1 MTTPDETPDRVATE
15 LEQEARTANAIY
27 GVIVATAVMAAAH
40 GEGVWRLAVAVLVTL
55 LIYWAAERYA
65 HLMAKRIIL
74 GRPLAGAQLRA
85 ELSHG
90 WELVTASFLPLAVLI
105 GAHLLGAQLTGSV
118 LAALVCSTGLLVVCG
133 WRVGGEAA
141 LGPGRRLVSAAVAG
155 AFGIGMIL
163 LKTLLH

>member
-1 MTTPDETPDRVATE
+1 M
-15 LEQEARTANAIY
+15 
-27 GVIVATAVMAAAH
+27 
-40 GEGVWRLAVAVLVTL
+40 
-55 LIYWAAERYA
+55 
-65 HLMAKRIIL
+65 
-74 GRPLAGAQLRA
+74 RA

-133 WRVGGEAA
+133 WRVGGEAE
-141 LGPGRRLVSAAVAG
+141 LSPGRRLASAAVAG